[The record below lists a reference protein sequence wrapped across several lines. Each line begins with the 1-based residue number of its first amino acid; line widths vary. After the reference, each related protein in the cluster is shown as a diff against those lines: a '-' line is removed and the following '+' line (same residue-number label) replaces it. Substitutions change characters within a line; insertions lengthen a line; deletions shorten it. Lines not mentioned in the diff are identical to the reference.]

1 MLHRTEYAVFRYIEK
16 WAVTKWECVI
26 HFVTAHL
33 RIKQTDIT
41 MPTCF
46 SVECTNGIR
55 QAKVHKKAFAVRCNA
70 WRLVFADVF
79 WENSN
84 GFCRHC
90 KMSFLPYVDSV
101 WCAGLHSRPIP
112 DRKGKVL
119 LLYDVCCGSICLSWE
134 IPCLTHAAAFFLLIY
149 WASNNLLIGILLKIL
164 FI

>member
-55 QAKVHKKAFAVRCNA
+55 QAKVRERAFAARCSA
-70 WRLVFADVF
+70 WLPVFADVF
-79 WENSN
+79 PVCSS
-84 GFCRHC
+84 GFGRHC
-90 KMSFLPYVDSV
+90 KMSSLPYVDSV

-119 LLYDVCCGSICLSWE
+119 SLYDVCRDSICLSWE
-134 IPCLTHAAAFFLLIY
+134 IPCLTHAAAFFLQIY
-149 WASNNLLIGILLKIL
+149 LASNNLLIGIIFKTI